1 MKWLLTVLITI
12 IVLVS
17 IVTSLWLLIVM
28 TPQTPVEGQVTA
40 VGYWLE
46 VYDGDEYVRFNVDY
60 DEYKKY
66 EMGGYYSLPE
76 NEK

>member
-1 MKWLLTVLITI
+1 M
-12 IVLVS
+12 
-17 IVTSLWLLIVM
+17 M

>member
-1 MKWLLTVLITI
+1 MKWLLTVLITN

-17 IVTSLWLLIVM
+17 IVTALWLLLM

-46 VYDGDEYVRFNVDY
+46 VYDGNEYVRFNVDY

-66 EMGGYYSLPE
+66 EMGGYYSLLE